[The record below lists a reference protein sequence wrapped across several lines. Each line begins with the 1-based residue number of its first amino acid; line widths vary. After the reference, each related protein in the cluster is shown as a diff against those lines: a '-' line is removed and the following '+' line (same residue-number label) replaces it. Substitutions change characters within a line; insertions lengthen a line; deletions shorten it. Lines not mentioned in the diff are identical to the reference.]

1 MKNGKGAKWMKLSF
15 QGKKI
20 DKVVVFRM
28 FLFVFGIFL
37 LALGVTTVIK
47 ASLGV
52 PTWDVMH
59 IGLANKTSLSIGRWV
74 QIIGVVMV
82 LMTSFLEKEK
92 PKFGSI
98 ANIVLV
104 GYFINLILAA
114 ELIPTFE
121 GLMARALQL
130 IVGIVL
136 MGMGSGMYVSS
147 KIGSGP
153 RDGMTLYLSR
163 KFSISVGLSRTVLE
177 MIALTIGWMLGG
189 PVALGTFVS
198 VFLIGPIMQSSLAFW
213 THQIKRAALTA

>member
-1 MKNGKGAKWMKLSF
+1 MKLDLKLKSLDRLT
-15 QGKKI
+15 I
-20 DKVVVFRM
+20 FRL

-74 QIIGVVMV
+74 QIIGVLMV
-82 LMTSFLEKEK
+82 LMTSVLEKEK

-104 GYFINLILAA
+104 GYFINHILAT
-114 ELIPTFE
+114 ELMPTFE
-121 GLMARALQL
+121 GLAARG
-130 IVGIVL
+130 IMMITGIVI
-136 MGMGSGMYVSS
+136 MGVGSGMYVSS

-153 RDGMTLYLSR
+153 RDGMTLYLSK
-163 KFSISVGLSRTVLE
+163 KFSISVGLARTVLE
-177 MIALTIGWMLGG
+177 MIALTVGWMLGG

-198 VFLIGPIMQSSLAFW
+198 VLLIGPVMQSSLAFW
-213 THQIKRAALTA
+213 TQQIKRAALTL